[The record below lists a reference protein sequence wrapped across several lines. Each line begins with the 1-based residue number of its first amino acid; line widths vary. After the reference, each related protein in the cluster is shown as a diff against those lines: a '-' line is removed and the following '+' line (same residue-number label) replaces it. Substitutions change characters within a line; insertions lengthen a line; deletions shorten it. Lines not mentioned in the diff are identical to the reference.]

1 MTRKNY
7 KTISNSQLS
16 YKYEACNVAAKQLLK
31 YFFFLIY
38 RKIATTLNIELLKI
52 FDF

>member
-31 YFFFLIY
+31 YFFFFNLQKNSNY
-38 RKIATTLNIELLKI
+38 FKY
-52 FDF
+52 